1 MGASCLKRRVGLAPT
16 DGWHILKYMFRIFL
30 GIALL
35 FVTSSAFAD
44 QSDKRLDTLFK
55 QLRVTEDVELG
66 VVLTQEIWRI
76 WRQTDD
82 DLADELMAQSTRAM
96 ALEQYDSALETLNH
110 VVAAAPEYAE
120 GWNTRATLLYLM
132 GDYVASAVDVKRTL
146 ALEPRHFGA
155 WSGLGLIYLNL
166 GDERAALAA
175 FSKALEWNPHLSGSR
190 HNVEAIKKQLREH
203 AI

>member
-1 MGASCLKRRVGLAPT
+1 
-16 DGWHILKYMFRIFL
+16 MFRIFL

-35 FVTSSAFAD
+35 IATTSAFAD
-44 QSDKRLDTLFK
+44 QSDKRLDMLFE
-55 QLRVTEDVELG
+55 QLRATQDVELG
-66 VVLTQEIWRI
+66 AALTQEIWHI
-76 WRQTDD
+76 WRATDNA
-82 DLADELMAQSTRAM
+82 LADELMVQGMHAM
-96 ALEQYDSALETLNH
+96 ALEQYENALAALNQ

-190 HNVEAIKKQLREH
+190 HNLEAVKKQLREH

>member
-1 MGASCLKRRVGLAPT
+1 
-16 DGWHILKYMFRIFL
+16 
-30 GIALL
+30 
-35 FVTSSAFAD
+35 
-44 QSDKRLDTLFK
+44 
-55 QLRVTEDVELG
+55 
-66 VVLTQEIWRI
+66 
-76 WRQTDD
+76 
-82 DLADELMAQSTRAM
+82 M
-96 ALEQYDSALETLNH
+96 ALEQYENALAALDQL
-110 VVAAAPEYAE
+110 VAALPEYAE

-190 HNVEAIKKQLREH
+190 HNVESLKKQLREH

>member
-1 MGASCLKRRVGLAPT
+1 
-16 DGWHILKYMFRIFL
+16 MFRIFL

-35 FVTSSAFAD
+35 IATTSAFAD
-44 QSDKRLDTLFK
+44 QSDKRLDMLFE
-55 QLRVTEDVELG
+55 QLRATQDVELG
-66 VVLTQEIWRI
+66 
-76 WRQTDD
+76 
-82 DLADELMAQSTRAM
+82 AA
-96 ALEQYDSALETLNH
+96 ALEQYENALAALNQ

-190 HNVEAIKKQLREH
+190 HNLEAVKKQLREH

>member
-1 MGASCLKRRVGLAPT
+1 LA
-16 DGWHILKYMFRIFL
+16 
-30 GIALL
+30 ALN
-35 FVTSSAFAD
+35 
-44 QSDKRLDTLFK
+44 Q
-55 QLRVTEDVELG
+55 
-66 VVLTQEIWRI
+66 
-76 WRQTDD
+76 
-82 DLADELMAQSTRAM
+82 
-96 ALEQYDSALETLNH
+96 

-155 WSGLGLIYLNL
+155 WSGLGLIYLNV
-166 GDERAALAA
+166 GDERAALVA

-190 HNVEAIKKQLREH
+190 HKLEAVKKQLREH

>member
-1 MGASCLKRRVGLAPT
+1 
-16 DGWHILKYMFRIFL
+16 MFRVFL

-35 FVTSSAFAD
+35 ITITSAFAD
-44 QSDKRLDTLFK
+44 QSNKRLDMLFE
-55 QLRVTEDVELG
+55 QLRATQDMELG
-66 VVLTQEIWRI
+66 AALTQEIWHI
-76 WRQTDD
+76 WRETDK
-82 DLADELMAQSTRAM
+82 
-96 ALEQYDSALETLNH
+96 ALEQYENALAALNQ

-155 WSGLGLIYLNL
+155 WSGLGLIYLNV
-166 GDERAALAA
+166 GDERAALVA

-190 HNVEAIKKQLREH
+190 HKLEAVKKQLREH